1 MKIAIIGAGT
11 STFSLKLIRDICLT
25 PRLAGSRISLMD
37 VDERRLENVHEL
49 CRRYAEEMEI
59 RLSVEKTADRRACLQ
74 GADFVIN
81 TALVFGKH
89 RWQEGWDAAK
99 GLGYR
104 FGGSY
109 HVMHDEAF
117 WINFYQ
123 LQLHEAVLQD
133 LLEIC
138 PRAWYILVANPVCAS
153 VTYLQRK
160 YPQARMVGLC
170 HGYYDVYSLA
180 EQIGLQREGLRFEL
194 PGVNHFLWLTK
205 LHYRGE
211 DAFPQL
217 DRWLE
222 ARGERFWEKIP
233 WKYGLGPVAFD
244 LYRRFG
250 AFPIG
255 DTCTPGGGSWPC
267 WYHTDAE
274 VEGKWKEDPQK
285 WWDEG
290 FRDGKRHVQEIEHA
304 ARDSTRKVSEAFPP
318 KHSGET
324 MIPLIESLAFDIP
337 TVQIVNIL
345 NTGGLVP
352 GVPESFQVEVPALVS
367 AHGIQ
372 GIRTDGL
379 PPPLIEYILRDR
391 VAPVETELRAF
402 EQGSRELLLQ
412 LLLMD
417 PWTRSVQQAEELLGT
432 IMALPYHEGLR
443 RHYR

>member
-25 PRLAGSRISLMD
+25 PRLSGSRISLMD
-37 VDERRLENVHEL
+37 INERRLESVYEF
-49 CRRYAEEMEI
+49 CRRYSEETGME
-59 RLSVEKTADRRACLQ
+59 LVLEKTLDRSECLQ

-81 TALVFGKH
+81 TALVFGKE
-89 RWQEGWDAAK
+89 RWQEGWDIAK

-123 LQLHEAVLQD
+123 LELHEAVLQD

-138 PRAWYILVANPVCAS
+138 PRSWYILVANPVCAS

-180 EQIGLQREGLRFEL
+180 EEIGLQREGLRFEL

-205 LHYRGE
+205 LNYGGE
-211 DAFPQL
+211 DAFVYL

-222 ARGERFWEKIP
+222 SKGESFWEQIP
-233 WKYGLGPVAFD
+233 WKYGLGPAAFD
-244 LYRRFG
+244 LYKRFG

-255 DTCTPGGGSWPC
+255 DTCTPGGGSWPY
-267 WYHTDAE
+267 WYHTDPE
-274 VEGKWKEDPQK
+274 VERKWKEDPQQ

-290 FRDGKRHVQEIEHA
+290 FQDGKLRVQQIEQA
-304 ARDSTRKVSEAFPP
+304 VGDQERKVTTVFPP
-318 KHSGET
+318 KRSGET

-345 NTGGLVP
+345 NAGELVP
-352 GVPESFQVEVPALVS
+352 GIPESFQVEVPALVS

-379 PPPLIEYILRDR
+379 PPSLIQYIYRDR
-391 VAPVETELRAF
+391 IAPVETELEAF
-402 EQGSRELLLQ
+402 KQGSRELLLQ

-417 PWTRSVQQAEELLGT
+417 PWTRSVDQAERLLT
-432 IMALPYHEGLR
+432 AIMALPYHQGLR